1 MDARTGSMGGNMSES
16 SIGDLFG
23 RVASEAK
30 TFASAEIGL
39 YRAIAA
45 YRVSKARNGAIA
57 LVAALF
63 IVNAAL
69 ITLFVCIALALA
81 LHIGPLLAGI
91 AVFLA
96 VGILAFFL
104 VRYGA
109 AKMSALSGD
118 PEEKA
123 ALAAGERF
131 S

>member
-1 MDARTGSMGGNMSES
+1 MGDMSES
-16 SIGDLFG
+16 SVGELFG
-23 RVASEAK
+23 RVAEDAR
-30 TFASAEIGL
+30 TFAKAEIGL

-45 YRVSKARNGAIA
+45 HRAAKARNGAIA

-81 LHIGPLLAGI
+81 LLIGPLLAGL

-96 VGILAFFL
+96 VGVLAFFL

-109 AKMSALSGD
+109 GKMSALAGD

-123 ALAAGERF
+123 ALAAGERL

>member
-1 MDARTGSMGGNMSES
+1 MDARVGNLGES
-16 SIGDLFG
+16 SIGVLFG
-23 RVASEAK
+23 RVATEAK

-45 YRVSKARNGAIA
+45 HRVSKARNGAIA

-63 IVNAAL
+63 LANAAL

-81 LHIGPLLAGI
+81 LHIGPLLAGL
-91 AVFLA
+91 AVFIS

-109 AKMSALSGD
+109 AKMAALSGD
-118 PEEKA
+118 AEEKA